1 MTRRKEGQFYI
12 ISAVIMCLILL
23 LISHFVYQALL
34 AQTRTRISLKYEID
48 NLRTFFEDVVSYA
61 VTNASAPTSEPPSN
75 VVRSLESAMEFARGK
90 LLERGVHS
98 SFEWSVV
105 AMRVGVEVKIIRMSV
120 SSHVSGGKIEEV
132 TVNVT
137 NEGYGG
143 KFYGILEVFNGSWQ
157 VNSTEVPENCTSS
170 LNFTDL
176 NTTEVNVILKC
187 GHSPSNYT
195 MLNLSVNTT
204 STTNNS
210 AVIMMVIN
218 GALLDTKGLDGILN
232 ISFCN
237 VSVLQPKTFVLVN
250 GTGYPDNARE
260 TNISLPV
267 GGGEEKSFA
276 DVVNESFGAAEPVVW
291 IINVTAMGNCSAIVR
306 YKRSSA
312 AKEMCIELE
321 TQTTVKT
328 RGTSAMASVNMSL
341 RSEDYVASIPIR
353 IEKSVKY

>member
-1 MTRRKEGQFYI
+1 M
-12 ISAVIMCLILL
+12 A
-23 LISHFVYQALL
+23 
-34 AQTRTRISLKYEID
+34 
-48 NLRTFFEDVVSYA
+48 
-61 VTNASAPTSEPPSN
+61 NASAPTSELPSN
-75 VVRSLESAMEFARGK
+75 VVRSLENTIEFVRGK

-98 SFEWSVV
+98 SFGWSVV
-105 AMRVGVEVKIIRMSV
+105 AMRVGVEVKIIRMNV
-120 SSHVSGGKIEEV
+120 SAYASAGKIEEV

-157 VNSTEVPENCTSS
+157 VDSVEVSENGTRNLS
-170 LNFTDL
+170 FADL
-176 NTTEVNVILKC
+176 NTTEVYVVLKC

-218 GALLDTKGLDGILN
+218 GALLDTKGLEGILN

-237 VSVLQPKTFVLVN
+237 VSVAQPETFVLVN
-250 GTGYPDNARE
+250 GTGYPNNAVK

-267 GGGEEKSFA
+267 SGGEEKSFA
-276 DVVNESFGAAEPVVW
+276 DVVNESFGVAEPVIW
-291 IINVTAMGNCSAIVR
+291 IINVTTMGNCSAIVR

-321 TQTTVKT
+321 TPTTVKT
-328 RGTSAMASVNMSL
+328 RGTCSWR
-341 RSEDYVASIPIR
+341 RSTSRRRRSPIR
-353 IEKSVKY
+353 

>member
-23 LISHFVYQALL
+23 LTSHFVYQALF
-34 AQTRTRISLKYEID
+34 ARTRTRISLKYEIE
-48 NLRTFFEDVVSYA
+48 NLRTFFDDVVSYA
-61 VTNASAPTSEPPSN
+61 VANASTPASEPPSN
-75 VVRSLESAMEFARGK
+75 VVRSLESATGFARGK
-90 LLERGVHS
+90 LLERGVHP

-105 AMRVGVEVKIIRMSV
+105 AMRAGVEVKIIRMNV
-120 SSHVSGGKIEEV
+120 SAHVSAGKIEEV

-157 VNSTEVPENCTSS
+157 VDSVEVPENHTSS
-170 LNFTDL
+170 LSFADL
-176 NTTEVNVILKC
+176 NTTEVDVVLKC

-195 MLNLSVNTT
+195 MLNLSVNAT
-204 STTNNS
+204 STTNDG

-218 GALLDTKGLDGILN
+218 GALLDTRGLDGILN

-237 VSVLQPKTFVLVN
+237 VSVAQPETFVLVN
-250 GTGYPDNARE
+250 GTGYPNARK

-267 GGGEEKSFA
+267 SGGEEKSFA
-276 DVVNESFGAAEPVVW
+276 DVVNESFGVAEPVIW

-312 AKEMCIELE
+312 VKEMCIELE
-321 TQTTVKT
+321 TPTTVKT

-341 RSEDYVASIPIR
+341 QSEDYVASIPIR

>member
-1 MTRRKEGQFYI
+1 MTKRKEGQFYI

-61 VTNASAPTSEPPSN
+61 VANASASEPPSN
-75 VVRSLESAMEFARGK
+75 VVRSLENAIEFARGK
-90 LLERGVHS
+90 LLERGVQA
-98 SFEWSVV
+98 SFEWGVV

-120 SSHVSGGKIEEV
+120 SAYVSAGRIEEV

-170 LNFTDL
+170 LNFTNL
-176 NTTEVNVILKC
+176 NTTEVYVVLKC

-195 MLNLSVNTT
+195 MLNLTVNAT
-204 STTNNS
+204 STTNDG

-218 GALLDTKGLDGILN
+218 GALLDTKELDGILS

-237 VSVLQPKTFVLVN
+237 VSVAQPKTFVLVN
-250 GTGYPDNARE
+250 GTGYPDNARK

-267 GGGEEKSFA
+267 GGGKEKSFA
-276 DVVNESFGAAEPVVW
+276 NVVNESFGAAEPAVW

-312 AKEMCIELE
+312 VKEVSIELE
-321 TQTTVKT
+321 TPTTVKT
-328 RGTSAMASVNMSL
+328 RGMSAMASVNMSL
-341 RSEDYVASIPIR
+341 QSEDYVASIPIR